1 MKLKLQLLR
10 QAASLLAH
18 GSFSKAADAMNLSQS
33 TLSKGISE
41 LELQVGAAVF
51 ERNHSPVALTDFGR
65 MFMQQAAE
73 LLYQAEQLERLS
85 LVSKAQEQVFLRV
98 CFGPYAF
105 AALAPRVVPAFA
117 VAHPAVQLQIDCI
130 NPARAPELLRS
141 QLADL
146 VIAESTVLEQESI
159 MAELAPM
166 PGCVFLRKKHPLFTR
181 PKLSMSD
188 ITDCKSVQVMMLPP
202 RILKSVLLSAA
213 PKAKKQ
219 AIGNTPAGTINTS
232 SADLALDIVQVTD
245 AYTFSALGLAKSR
258 LEQGLLRPALQ
269 EPWMHAKWSIA
280 AAPDRAPSKVLLAFC
295 ALVKTAHGQLLQE
308 EKLLSKKWPMHTA
321 TVSS

>member
-33 TLSKGISE
+33 TLSKGIRE
-41 LELQVGAAVF
+41 LELQIGADVF
-51 ERNHSPVALTDFGR
+51 ERNQSPVALTDFGR
-65 MFMQQAAE
+65 VFMQQAEE

-98 CFGPYAF
+98 GFGPYAF
-105 AALAPRVVPAFA
+105 AALAPLVVPAFA
-117 VAHPAVQLQIDCI
+117 AAHPAVQLQIDCI
-130 NPARAPELLRS
+130 NPSRGPELLRS
-141 QLADL
+141 QVTDL
-146 VIAESTVLEQESI
+146 VIAESTALDQESI

-188 ITDCKSVQVMMLPP
+188 ITNCKSVQVTMLPP
-202 RILKSVLLSAA
+202 RVLKAVLLSTA
-213 PKAKKQ
+213 PKTKSSGQ
-219 AIGNTPAGTINTS
+219 SPAGTINTS
-232 SADLALDIVQVTD
+232 SADLALDIVQATD
-245 AYTFSALGLAKSR
+245 AYTFSTLDLAKPR

-280 AAPDRAPSKVLLAFC
+280 AAPDRAPAKVLLAFC

-308 EKLLSKKWPMHTA
+308 AKLLSKKWPMHTT